1 MNSDEH
7 QGSFARRFSVPMHES
22 YPLKRVSR
30 RAQHT
35 ARSAK
40 MPVLSV
46 DSRLAIAENW
56 RLVNVHNH
64 AGVLCYASVLAE
76 GAQLATSTGQLF
88 PFPPEAVA
96 HVACFFKY
104 MALAHR
110 RFVEQ
115 AHKHAE
121 QQHTADE
128 HEGRAQR
135 HRKRRLLRGASRDL
149 TA

>member
-1 MNSDEH
+1 MHLMQGASDN
-7 QGSFARRFSVPMHES
+7 
-22 YPLKRVSR
+22 
-30 RAQHT
+30 
-35 ARSAK
+35 
-40 MPVLSV
+40 VLSV

-64 AGVLCYASVLAE
+64 ASILCYASVLAE

-128 HEGRAQR
+128 HLFALGMLQ
-135 HRKRRLLRGASRDL
+135 LGASIRFEDIQHIQQSLTDCVVRD
-149 TA
+149 AREIP